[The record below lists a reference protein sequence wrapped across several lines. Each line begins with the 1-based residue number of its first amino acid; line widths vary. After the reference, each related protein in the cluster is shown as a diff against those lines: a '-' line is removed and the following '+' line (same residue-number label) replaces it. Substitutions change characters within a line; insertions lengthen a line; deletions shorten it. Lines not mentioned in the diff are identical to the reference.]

1 MPQAANLNML
11 FIMQV
16 PAEFGRSR
24 SNAAEIKSGKYR
36 SSGAPTLG
44 WGHGWR
50 PETRPFPHELTYYI
64 IWLLL
69 VYRII
74 DPSSPVF

>member
-44 WGHGWR
+44 WGHG
-50 PETRPFPHELTYYI
+50 
-64 IWLLL
+64 
-69 VYRII
+69 
-74 DPSSPVF
+74 